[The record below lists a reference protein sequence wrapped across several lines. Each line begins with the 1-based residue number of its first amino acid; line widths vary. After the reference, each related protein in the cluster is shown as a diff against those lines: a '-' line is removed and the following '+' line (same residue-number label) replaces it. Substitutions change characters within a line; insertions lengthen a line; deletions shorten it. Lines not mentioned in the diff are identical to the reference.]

1 LIDISKTSTANFA
14 PNQVFSQLYPSLIHC
29 TARIDAL
36 QIFCKILASVAIMLE
51 NIDENAVIRQELTLR
66 VTLAGNIDPDFA
78 TRLSTALGLPLVFP
92 TDEKAC
98 QSGLPSDDAVIGSII
113 DTIIQHENSADKGK
127 GYVLGGYPLNVV
139 QAQSLDIALARSG
152 QAVDTALMLET
163 TDPLQYSEDK
173 PLRRYYRSQNKLILF
188 AESSAI
194 DEICSSILQIHEK
207 RRIQR

>member
-1 LIDISKTSTANFA
+1 
-14 PNQVFSQLYPSLIHC
+14 
-29 TARIDAL
+29 
-36 QIFCKILASVAIMLE
+36 M
-51 NIDENAVIRQELTLR
+51 R

-78 TRLSTALGLPLVFP
+78 TRLSKTLGLPLVIP

-113 DTIIQHENSADKGK
+113 DTIIDHQSSADNGK
-127 GYVLGGYPLNVV
+127 GYVLAGYPLNIV

-152 QAVDTALMLET
+152 QAVDNALMLKT
-163 TDPLQYSEDK
+163 ADPLQSREEK
-173 PLRRYYRSQNKLILF
+173 TLRRYYRSQNKLILF